1 MIETDKWAFCHIPKN
16 GGTNFTTR
24 SPHKPDK
31 KFNNISRHNPPDC
44 FPEVSVPWI
53 GIVRNPYSRYLSFFF
68 WATKLQSWEY
78 TFEEFVVQDLFR
90 QPETSGDKF
99 ISMEFEDTNRKTK
112 SKYMLS
118 DLSVIPTPPE
128 LKNLPSEFELGIKVD
143 SYFINTFTSGKS
155 ALAEAETFTILT
167 ENNETKIVIGYA
179 SIASNRVTIPVETTK
194 YQDIEPISFNANM
207 FASILN
213 ANKDC
218 ESATLEVSSA
228 GLSRIQFSIDNYDSE
243 YFLVSTQAVN

>member
-1 MIETDKWAFCHIPKN
+1 LL
-16 GGTNFTTR
+16 
-24 SPHKPDK
+24 
-31 KFNNISRHNPPDC
+31 
-44 FPEVSVPWI
+44 SVLGDDI
-53 GIVRNPYSRYLSFFF
+53 DVNLS
-68 WATKLQSWEY
+68 Q
-78 TFEEFVVQDLFR
+78 
-90 QPETSGDKF
+90 SGDKF

-118 DLSVIPTPPE
+118 DLSVIPTPPA
-128 LKNLPSEFELGIKVD
+128 LKNLPDSFELGIKVD
-143 SYFINTFTSGKS
+143 PYFVNTFISGKG
-155 ALAEAETFTILT
+155 ALSEAETFTILT
-167 ENNETKIVIGYA
+167 ENGETKIVIGYA

-194 YQDIEPISFNANM
+194 SADIEPISFNANM
-207 FASILN
+207 FASILS

>member
-1 MIETDKWAFCHIPKN
+1 MNKSQL
-16 GGTNFTTR
+16 TNFINKYTLGGEIKSTKWVSNGDSLATR
-24 SPHKPDK
+24 FISGDK
-31 KFNNISRHNPPDC
+31 SVVGKVVLSKFKHLEPCELGVYNTGQLSSLLSVLGDDVDVSLSR
-44 FPEVSVPWI
+44 
-53 GIVRNPYSRYLSFFF
+53 
-68 WATKLQSWEY
+68 A
-78 TFEEFVVQDLFR
+78 
-90 QPETSGDKF
+90 GDKF
-99 ISMEFEDTNRKTK
+99 ISMELEDTKRKTK

-128 LKNLPSEFELGIKVD
+128 LKNLPDSFELGIKVD
-143 SYFINTFTSGKS
+143 AHFINTFISGKG

-228 GLSRIQFSIDNYDSE
+228 GLSRIKFSIDNYDSE

>member
-1 MIETDKWAFCHIPKN
+1 MNKSQLDNFITKYTLGGEIKSTKWTSNGNSLSTRFISGDKSVVGKVELSK
-16 GGTNFTTR
+16 FTHL
-24 SPHKPDK
+24 SPCELGVY
-31 KFNNISRHNPPDC
+31 NTAQLSSLL
-44 FPEVSVPWI
+44 SVL
-53 GIVRNPYSRYLSFFF
+53 GDDVELKLS
-68 WATKLQSWEY
+68 Q
-78 TFEEFVVQDLFR
+78 
-90 QPETSGDKF
+90 SGDKF

-179 SIASNRVTIPVETTK
+179 SIASNRVTIPGEYNSQSITTI
-194 YQDIEPISFNANM
+194 QNIS
-207 FASILN
+207 
-213 ANKDC
+213 
-218 ESATLEVSSA
+218 
-228 GLSRIQFSIDNYDSE
+228 
-243 YFLVSTQAVN
+243 

>member
-1 MIETDKWAFCHIPKN
+1 MVMNKSQL
-16 GGTNFTTR
+16 TNFITKYTLGGEIKSTKWTSNGSSLSTR
-24 SPHKPDK
+24 FISGDK
-31 KFNNISRHNPPDC
+31 SVVGSVVLSKFNHLSPCELGVYNTGQLSSLLSVLGDDV
-44 FPEVSVPWI
+44 EVS
-53 GIVRNPYSRYLSFFF
+53 LS
-68 WATKLQSWEY
+68 Q
-78 TFEEFVVQDLFR
+78 
-90 QPETSGDKF
+90 SGDKF

-118 DLSVIPTPPE
+118 DLSVIPTPPA
-128 LKNLPSEFELGIKVD
+128 LKNLPDSFELGIKVD
-143 SYFINTFTSGKS
+143 PYFVNTFISGKG
-155 ALAEAETFTILT
+155 ALSEAETFTILT
-167 ENNETKIVIGYA
+167 ENGETKIVIGYA

-194 YQDIEPISFNANM
+194 QADIEPISFNANM

-228 GLSRIQFSIDNYDSE
+228 GLSRIKFSIDNYDSE

>member
-1 MIETDKWAFCHIPKN
+1 MNKTQL
-16 GGTNFTTR
+16 TNFINKYSLGGEIKSTKWTSNGNSLSTR
-24 SPHKPDK
+24 FISGDK
-31 KFNNISRHNPPDC
+31 SVVGNVVLSKFSHLDPCELGVYNTAQLSSLLSVLGDDV
-44 FPEVSVPWI
+44 EV
-53 GIVRNPYSRYLSFFF
+53 NLSN
-68 WATKLQSWEY
+68 
-78 TFEEFVVQDLFR
+78 
-90 QPETSGDKF
+90 SGDKF
-99 ISMEFEDTNRKTK
+99 ISMEFVDSKRKTK

-143 SYFINTFTSGKS
+143 PYFISTFISGKG

-167 ENNETKIVIGYA
+167 ENGNTSIVIGYA
-179 SIASNRVTIPVETTK
+179 SIASNRVTIPVETTQYK
-194 YQDIEPISFNANM
+194 EIEPISFNANM
-207 FASILN
+207 FASILQS
-213 ANKDC
+213 NKDC

>member
-1 MIETDKWAFCHIPKN
+1 MNKSQL
-16 GGTNFTTR
+16 TNFINKYTLGGEIKSTKWVSNGDSLATR
-24 SPHKPDK
+24 FISGDK
-31 KFNNISRHNPPDC
+31 SVVGKVVLSKFKHLEPCELGVYNTGQLSSLLSVLGDDVDVSLSR
-44 FPEVSVPWI
+44 
-53 GIVRNPYSRYLSFFF
+53 
-68 WATKLQSWEY
+68 A
-78 TFEEFVVQDLFR
+78 
-90 QPETSGDKF
+90 GDKF
-99 ISMEFEDTNRKTK
+99 ISMELEDTKRKTK

-128 LKNLPSEFELGIKVD
+128 LKNLPDSFELGIKVD
-143 SYFINTFTSGKS
+143 PYFINTFISGKG
-155 ALAEAETFTILT
+155 ALSEAETFTILT
-167 ENNETKIVIGYA
+167 EDGETKIVIGYA

-194 YQDIEPISFNANM
+194 GGEIEPISFNANM

-228 GLSRIQFSIDNYDSE
+228 GLSRIKFSIDNYDSE

>member
-1 MIETDKWAFCHIPKN
+1 MNKSQLDNFITKYTLGGEIKSTKWTSNGNSLSTRFISGDKSVVGKVELSK
-16 GGTNFTTR
+16 FTHL
-24 SPHKPDK
+24 SPCELGVY
-31 KFNNISRHNPPDC
+31 NTAQLSSLL
-44 FPEVSVPWI
+44 SVL
-53 GIVRNPYSRYLSFFF
+53 GDDVELKLS
-68 WATKLQSWEY
+68 Q
-78 TFEEFVVQDLFR
+78 
-90 QPETSGDKF
+90 SGDKF

-179 SIASNRVTIPVETTK
+179 SIPVETTK
-194 YQDIEPISFNANM
+194 YKDIEPISFNANM

>member
-1 MIETDKWAFCHIPKN
+1 MNKSQL
-16 GGTNFTTR
+16 TNFINKYTLGGEIKSTKWVSKGDSLTTR
-24 SPHKPDK
+24 FISGDK
-31 KFNNISRHNPPDC
+31 SVVGRVVLSKFNHLEPCELGVYNTAQLGSLLSVLGDDIDIKLSR
-44 FPEVSVPWI
+44 
-53 GIVRNPYSRYLSFFF
+53 
-68 WATKLQSWEY
+68 A
-78 TFEEFVVQDLFR
+78 
-90 QPETSGDKF
+90 GDKF
-99 ISMEFEDTNRKTK
+99 ISMELEDTKRKTK

-128 LKNLPSEFELGIKVD
+128 LKNLPDSFELGIKVD
-143 SYFINTFTSGKS
+143 AYFINTFISGKG

-167 ENNETKIVIGYA
+167 ENDKTRIVIGYA

-194 YQDIEPISFNANM
+194 YKMMEPISFNANM

-218 ESATLEVSSA
+218 ESATLEVSSQ
-228 GLSRIQFSIDNYDSE
+228 GLSRIKFEIDNYDSE

>member
-1 MIETDKWAFCHIPKN
+1 MNKSQL
-16 GGTNFTTR
+16 TNFITKYTLGGEIKSTKWTSDGNSLSTR
-24 SPHKPDK
+24 FISGDKSVVGKVELNKFSHLKPCELGVYNTGQLTSLLSVLGD
-31 KFNNISRHNPPDC
+31 DV
-44 FPEVSVPWI
+44 EV
-53 GIVRNPYSRYLSFFF
+53 NLS
-68 WATKLQSWEY
+68 Q
-78 TFEEFVVQDLFR
+78 
-90 QPETSGDKF
+90 SGDKF
-99 ISMEFEDTNRKTK
+99 ISMELEDTKRKTK

-128 LKNLPSEFELGIKVD
+128 LKNLPDSFELGIKVD
-143 SYFINTFTSGKS
+143 AHFINTFISGKG
-155 ALAEAETFTILT
+155 ALSEAETFTILT
-167 ENNETKIVIGYA
+167 ENGETKIVIGYA

-194 YQDIEPISFNANM
+194 GGEIEPISFNANM

-228 GLSRIQFSIDNYDSE
+228 GLSRIKFSIDNYDSE

>member
-1 MIETDKWAFCHIPKN
+1 MVMNKSQL
-16 GGTNFTTR
+16 TNFITKYTLGGEIKSTKWTSDGNSLSTR
-24 SPHKPDK
+24 FISGDKSVVGKVELNKFSHLKPCELGVYNTGQLTSLLSVLGD
-31 KFNNISRHNPPDC
+31 DV
-44 FPEVSVPWI
+44 EV
-53 GIVRNPYSRYLSFFF
+53 NLS
-68 WATKLQSWEY
+68 Q
-78 TFEEFVVQDLFR
+78 
-90 QPETSGDKF
+90 SGDKF
-99 ISMEFEDTNRKTK
+99 ISMELEDTKRKTK

-128 LKNLPSEFELGIKVD
+128 LKNLPDSFELGIKVD
-143 SYFINTFTSGKS
+143 TYFVSTFISGKG
-155 ALAEAETFTILT
+155 ALSEAETFTILT
-167 ENNETKIVIGYA
+167 ENGETKIVIGYA

-194 YQDIEPISFNANM
+194 GGEIEPISFNANM

>member
-1 MIETDKWAFCHIPKN
+1 MNKSQL
-16 GGTNFTTR
+16 TNFITKYTLGGEIKSTKWTSDGNSLSTR
-24 SPHKPDK
+24 FISGDKSVVGKVELNKFSHLKPCELGVYNTGQLTSLLSVLGD
-31 KFNNISRHNPPDC
+31 DV
-44 FPEVSVPWI
+44 EV
-53 GIVRNPYSRYLSFFF
+53 NLS
-68 WATKLQSWEY
+68 Q
-78 TFEEFVVQDLFR
+78 
-90 QPETSGDKF
+90 SGDKF
-99 ISMEFEDTNRKTK
+99 ISMELEDTKRKTK

-128 LKNLPSEFELGIKVD
+128 LKNLPDSFELGIKVD
-143 SYFINTFTSGKS
+143 PYFVSTFISGKG
-155 ALAEAETFTILT
+155 ALSEAETFTILT
-167 ENNETKIVIGYA
+167 ENGETKIVIGYA

-194 YQDIEPISFNANM
+194 GGEIEPISFNANM

>member
-1 MIETDKWAFCHIPKN
+1 MNKSQL
-16 GGTNFTTR
+16 TNFITKYTLGGEIKSTKWTSNGNSLSTR
-24 SPHKPDK
+24 FISGDKSVVGKVELSKFTHLSPCELGVY
-31 KFNNISRHNPPDC
+31 NTAQLSSLL
-44 FPEVSVPWI
+44 SVL
-53 GIVRNPYSRYLSFFF
+53 GDDVELKLS
-68 WATKLQSWEY
+68 Q
-78 TFEEFVVQDLFR
+78 
-90 QPETSGDKF
+90 SGDKF

-218 ESATLEVSSA
+218 ESATLEVSAA
-228 GLSRIQFSIDNYDSE
+228 GLSRIKFSIDNYDSE